1 MNRNAKIRLQIMLIA
16 LIGGG
21 VFLVYL
27 LLNVLLSFVN
37 ANRLDDLQ
45 NHQYPIIEEIQ
56 SLKQDLTSLREG
68 YAAAIGLEDPILLE
82 DSIQLGESL
91 ALRLSHLQLKEEQ
104 LNLEA
109 TDTVEAVNRY
119 LSTSHQLAKDLYENA
134 ALLPAYQVVMERS
147 LEEFGSAMESLDSLL
162 LKRQGLYQDSLL
174 ETKRAVDK
182 ANLWGALLG
191 GVVIGFLV
199 VLAWLVS
206 RRVLRDVNESDRL
219 KDEFLAT
226 ISHELRT
233 PMNGIV
239 GAHSLLRETGLDE
252 NQQYWLE
259 VANRSSNNMVMTI
272 DDLLQFSEFSAG
284 KAKLVLNEF
293 QLRTK
298 LDLLLNDIRP
308 DFEAKQLQLN
318 YHCDGIVDRWLS
330 SSEGRILYVVRHLLS
345 NALKFTERGEVT
357 FTIEEANCPELG
369 GEGQIRI
376 LVQDNG
382 PGIPQHHMHRLAQPF
397 SQLDGTFSRRH
408 QGMGIGL
415 ATCFAIA
422 KLLGGKLTLSTLP
435 QGLQAE
441 FLLPVEFV
449 DQVISNASPSMPG
462 PADFNKTVLL
472 VEDSMV
478 NTLVLEGQLQ
488 RMGLTVLIAENGRQ
502 ALDMVQ
508 HHRVDLVLMDC
519 QMPVM
524 DGFEATQAIRG
535 LEPPL
540 SRVPIVALTA
550 NATAEDQQHCMTAGM
565 NGFLRKPVEL
575 KLLREEIQRQL
586 LLPWGAS

>member
-1 MNRNAKIRLQIMLIA
+1 MLIA

-109 TDTVEAVNRY
+109 SDTVEAVNRY

-134 ALLPAYQVVMERS
+134 ALLPAYQLVMERS

-191 GVVIGFLV
+191 GLVIGFLV

-488 RMGLTVLIAENGRQ
+488 RMGLTVLVAENGRQ

>member
-147 LEEFGSAMESLDSLL
+147 LEEFGAAMESLDSLL

-239 GAHSLLRETGLDE
+239 GAHSLLSETGLDE

>member
-147 LEEFGSAMESLDSLL
+147 LEEFGAAMESLDSLL

-206 RRVLRDVNESDRL
+206 RRVVRDVNESDRL

>member
-109 TDTVEAVNRY
+109 SDTVEAVNRY

-191 GVVIGFLV
+191 GLVIGFLV

-488 RMGLTVLIAENGRQ
+488 RMGLTVLVAENGRQ

>member
-1 MNRNAKIRLQIMLIA
+1 MLIA

-147 LEEFGSAMESLDSLL
+147 LEEFGAAMESLDSLL

>member
-147 LEEFGSAMESLDSLL
+147 LEEFGAAMESLDSLL

>member
-1 MNRNAKIRLQIMLIA
+1 
-16 LIGGG
+16 
-21 VFLVYL
+21 
-27 LLNVLLSFVN
+27 
-37 ANRLDDLQ
+37 
-45 NHQYPIIEEIQ
+45 
-56 SLKQDLTSLREG
+56 
-68 YAAAIGLEDPILLE
+68 
-82 DSIQLGESL
+82 
-91 ALRLSHLQLKEEQ
+91 
-104 LNLEA
+104 
-109 TDTVEAVNRY
+109 
-119 LSTSHQLAKDLYENA
+119 
-134 ALLPAYQVVMERS
+134 MERS

-191 GVVIGFLV
+191 GLVIGFLV

-488 RMGLTVLIAENGRQ
+488 RMGLTVLVAENGRQ

-565 NGFLRKPVEL
+565 NGFLRKPLEL